1 MPSSRFSGLY
11 LSGRALAVLL
21 VLVGVVGAMAF
32 YRSHTTPA
40 EIWAGITHATDG
52 PLSASQVGSLT
63 ELSKE
68 QELLAERVAPAVVQ
82 VMVTAHANTD
92 GMPGDG
98 GDGSDGGGQ
107 GGGQG
112 LPPDN
117 PLSQFLGR
125 QFPRRPQYEQGLGS
139 GIIISP
145 DGFIVTNNH
154 VVQDATS
161 IRVSLTDKREFP
173 ARVVGSDV
181 LTDLAVIKINASGLP
196 NLPWGDSK
204 AVKQG
209 DVVYA
214 FGNPFNFQFTMTHGI
229 ISGKGRL
236 AQDRSD
242 LRAPGDYLQTDAAIN
257 PGNSGGP
264 LVDTRG
270 EVIGVNAFIYTS
282 TGSFSGEAFAIP
294 SEIAKPISATL
305 ISKGKVV
312 RGYLGITIVP
322 LAPDE
327 AHFFN
332 LPPTAEGALVSDVTA
347 GGAGAKA
354 GLKYGDL
361 IVGFNGQPIGDPTQL
376 QLATGSVPPGT
387 TVKLGILR
395 DGKPMTLDT
404 KLGIA
409 PQDENATA
417 KAAAAPQPSAGVV
430 LGVTVGDLTA
440 AARDR
445 YEIPDNIQG
454 VLITGVTPGGPA
466 YNAGIIGPGLVI
478 TDVNRVAV
486 TNAAGLRAQLQ
497 KLPPGDDVL
506 LRLYNGGPQAGA
518 TYFVIHPAP
527 AGGR

>member
-21 VLVGVVGAMAF
+21 VIVGVAGAMAF
-32 YRSHTTPA
+32 YRSHATPA

-52 PLSASQVGSLT
+52 PLASSQVGALT

-82 VMVTAHANTD
+82 VNVTAHSSAD
-92 GMPGDG
+92 GASGDG
-98 GDGSDGGGQ
+98 GDSGDP
-107 GGGQG
+107 GGQG

-117 PLSQFLGR
+117 PLSQFLGH
-125 QFPRRPQYEQGLGS
+125 QFPRRPQYDMGLGS

-173 ARVVGSDV
+173 ARVVGTDA

-209 DVVYA
+209 DEVYA
-214 FGNPFNFQFTMTHGI
+214 FGNPFTFQFTMTHGI

-294 SEIAKPISATL
+294 SEIAKPISALL
-305 ISKGKVV
+305 IAKGKVV
-312 RGYLGITIVP
+312 RGYLGITIVA
-322 LAPDE
+322 LSPDE

-332 LPPTAEGALVSDVTA
+332 VPSSTEGALVSDVT
-347 GGAGAKA
+347 GGAAGARA

-361 IVGFNGQPIGDPTQL
+361 IVSFNGQPIADPTQL

-395 DGKPMTLDT
+395 DGKPVTLDAR
-404 KLGIA
+404 LGIA

-417 KAAAAPQPSAGVV
+417 SKAAAPQPSAGVA
-430 LGVTVGDLTA
+430 LGVALGDLTA

-445 YEIPDNIQG
+445 YQIPDNVQG

-466 YNAGIIGPGLVI
+466 FNAGIIGPGLVI
-478 TDVNRVAV
+478 TDINRVPV
-486 TNAAGLRAQLQ
+486 TSAANLRAQLQ

-518 TYFVIHPAP
+518 TYFVIHPA
-527 AGGR
+527 ATGGGR